1 MNNLL
6 TKNEKLMIKHIEN
19 QLNVSYNKVKLIEKM
34 S

>member
-19 QLNVSYNKVKLIEKM
+19 QSNLSYNRLKLIEKM